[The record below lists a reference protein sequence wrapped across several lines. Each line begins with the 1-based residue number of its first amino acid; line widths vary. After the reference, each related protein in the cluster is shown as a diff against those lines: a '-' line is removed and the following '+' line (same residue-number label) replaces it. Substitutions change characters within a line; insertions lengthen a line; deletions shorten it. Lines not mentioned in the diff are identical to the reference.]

1 MIGDR
6 VVARLPLRQGA
17 DAPAGKAFA
26 GHQPVGD
33 ACRAIIGGKPA
44 QQHMAGIGA
53 AHPAGSLGAVERQGI
68 GPEILEPEGGLEAPL
83 QLPGQFLELAGFRR
97 PAERRRHGAGAEIG
111 GIGIGLDLGEGDG
124 RLGQAAVVMHDG
136 IGAVLPALVDEA
148 VERLAVIFEKAVAI
162 GIAETPHPAERRLDM
177 RPDPPDELEV
187 AGPLV
192 IARGQQH
199 EERRGID
206 AAVIMRERD
215 LAQGRHFAA
224 ARLMQDLA
232 GLGIGRRVG
241 RDRLMGGEIAQGAG
255 GEPRVEPQAF
265 QGGDQPVAPEDRA
278 EPGNAGIGIGA
289 FRRLGGQHVEIGPRA
304 LQPAV
309 EALIAAGE
317 LGRPGAA
324 LGDVALGRRE
334 AAGACRGR
342 RPGR

>member
-26 GHQPVGD
+26 RHQPVGD

-53 AHPAGSLGAVERQGI
+53 AHPAGSLGAVQRQGI

-97 PAERRRHGAGAEIG
+97 PAERRRHGAGAEIS
-111 GIGIGLDLGEGDG
+111 GIGIGLDLGERDG
-124 RLGQAAVVMHDG
+124 RLGQAAVFMHDG
-136 IGAVLPALVDEA
+136 IGAVLPALVDET

-177 RPDPPDELEV
+177 GPDPPDELEV

-215 LAQGRHFAA
+215 LAQGRHL
-224 ARLMQDLA
+224 ARRASHA
-232 GLGIGRRVG
+232 GSCRARHRSSGRARSPDGRRDSA
-241 RDRLMGGEIAQGAG
+241 RCR
-255 GEPRVEPQAF
+255 R
-265 QGGDQPVAPEDRA
+265 RA
-278 EPGNAGIGIGA
+278 
-289 FRRLGGQHVEIGPRA
+289 
-304 LQPAV
+304 
-309 EALIAAGE
+309 
-317 LGRPGAA
+317 
-324 LGDVALGRRE
+324 
-334 AAGACRGR
+334 
-342 RPGR
+342 PGRATGIPSAVISPSRPKTVQNQGMPA